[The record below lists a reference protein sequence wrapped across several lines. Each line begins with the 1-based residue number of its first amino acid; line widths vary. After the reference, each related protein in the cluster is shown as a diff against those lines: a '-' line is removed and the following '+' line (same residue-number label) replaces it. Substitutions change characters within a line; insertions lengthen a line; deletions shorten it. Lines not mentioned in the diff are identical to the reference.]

1 MQKIEAIIRP
11 TKLDQVKEALE
22 DIGVV
27 GMTVT
32 DVRGYGHQR
41 GHTEKYRGNTYVV
54 NLLPKIKIELVVPDA
69 VADATV
75 AAIEQ
80 SAQTGEIGDGKIFV
94 AIVERAIRIRT
105 GEEGDGAL

>member
-22 DIGVV
+22 DVGVV

-54 NLLPKIKIELVVPDA
+54 NLLPKIKLELVVSDHQVESA
-69 VADATV
+69 I

-80 SAQTGEIGDGKIFV
+80 AAQTGEIGDGKIFTAHV
-94 AIVERAIRIRT
+94 ARAVRIRT
-105 GEEGDGAL
+105 GEEGDAAL